1 MLIEIE
7 ELIFVIVGWKIIG
20 LNCRD
25 RKNIYVF
32 VNNFYYIKI
41 LLRKFVILSEIVKNV
56 KFCMYI
62 LLKIFIM
69 NF

>member
-7 ELIFVIVGWKIIG
+7 ELIFFIVGWKIIG

-56 KFCMYI
+56 KLCMYI

>member
-56 KFCMYI
+56 KLCMYI

>member
-32 VNNFYYIKI
+32 VNNFYYINI
-41 LLRKFVILSEIVKNV
+41 LLWKFVILSEIVKNV
-56 KFCMYI
+56 KLCMYI

>member
-7 ELIFVIVGWKIIG
+7 ELVFFIVGWKIIG

-56 KFCMYI
+56 KLCMYI

-69 NF
+69 KF

>member
-7 ELIFVIVGWKIIG
+7 ELIFFIVGWKIIG

-41 LLRKFVILSEIVKNV
+41 LLRKFVILNEIVKNV
-56 KFCMYI
+56 KLCMYI